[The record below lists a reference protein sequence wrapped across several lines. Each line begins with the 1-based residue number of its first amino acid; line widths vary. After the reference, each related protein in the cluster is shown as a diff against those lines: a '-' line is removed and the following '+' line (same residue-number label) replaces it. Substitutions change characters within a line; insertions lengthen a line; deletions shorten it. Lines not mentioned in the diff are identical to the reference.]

1 MTGEPARGY
10 KWEPFQP
17 GHQISR
23 RHGAFAADVEDAA
36 VALVDELLDVPSAAY
51 LADPVYRPSLRSWAV
66 AEVRCRRL
74 ATWIAARGELDKDG
88 SPRPA
93 LEALRTWETRA
104 SNERDRLGLSPLS
117 RARLGRDVAAQ
128 NVDLARLWASA
139 EAKVEEEK
147 R

>member
-1 MTGEPARGY
+1 M
-10 KWEPFQP
+10 
-17 GHQISR
+17 
-23 RHGAFAADVEDAA
+23 
-36 VALVDELLDVPSAAY
+36 PSAAY

-74 ATWIAARGELDKDG
+74 ATWIAAGELDKDG
-88 SPRPA
+88 SPRP
-93 LEALRTWETRA
+93 LSEALRTRETRA

>member
-1 MTGEPARGY
+1 MSEPARAY
-10 KWEPFQP
+10 SWPPFEP
-17 GHQISR
+17 GNTVAR

-36 VALVDELLDVPSAAY
+36 VEMVDGLLDVPSAEY
-51 LADPVYRPSLRSWAV
+51 LRDPIYLPSLWSWAV
-66 AEVRCRRL
+66 AEVRARRL
-74 ATWIAARGELDKDG
+74 AAYVVEQGELDEEG
-88 SPRPA
+88 TPRPA

-128 NVDLARLWASA
+128 NVDLARLWATA
-139 EAKVEEEK
+139 ETKVKEGQ

>member
-1 MTGEPARGY
+1 MSEPARGY
-10 KWEPFQP
+10 SWPPFEP
-17 GHQISR
+17 GNAVAR

-36 VALVDELLDVPSAAY
+36 VVLVDELLDVPSAQY
-51 LADPVYRPSLRSWAV
+51 LTDPVYRPSLRSWAV

-74 ATWIAARGELDKDG
+74 AAYVVEQGELDEDG
-88 SPRPA
+88 APRPA

-128 NVDLARLWASA
+128 NVDVARLWATA
-139 EAKVEEEK
+139 EAKIEEGK